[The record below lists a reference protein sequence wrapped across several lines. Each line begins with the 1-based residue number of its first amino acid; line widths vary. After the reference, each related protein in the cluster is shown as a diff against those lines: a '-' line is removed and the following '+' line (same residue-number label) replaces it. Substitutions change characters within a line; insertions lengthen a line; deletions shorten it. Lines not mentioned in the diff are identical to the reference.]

1 MLDKKLKENEVIPVT
16 FDLMFK
22 EVFTSPDCHNF
33 TCRMISG
40 ITGINENYL
49 RKNLKVINNE
59 VPKGQ
64 LKERTKRTDVLLNIE
79 KNIINLEMNSIYYDG
94 LFEKNDLYQHGL
106 LASVTRIG
114 EKYTDI
120 KTVIQINIDN
130 FSKFKK
136 AISVFK
142 VMEIDTKE
150 IENEHYIKYHI
161 SLPKI
166 QKKYYNRE
174 KLSYLEKQLV
184 MIGINKKDLLKELSL
199 GDEVLMEL
207 KKKVEVLSEE
217 EAFSNL
223 YDEERQRM
231 MIENDKLKYAKKQG
245 LEKGLEQGEKQ
256 KTLEIARTMLKK
268 GFTKED
274 IIECTGITKEELD
287 KLK

>member
-106 LASVTRIG
+106 LASATRIG

-184 MIGINKKDLLKELSL
+184 MIGINKKDLLKEISL

-207 KKKVEVLSEE
+207 KKKVEVLSEDE
-217 EAFSNL
+217 VFANI
-223 YDEERQRM
+223 YDEERDKM
-231 MIENDKLKYAKKQG
+231 MVENDKLAYAEKQG
-245 LEKGLEQGEKQ
+245 LEKGKEHER
-256 KTLEIARTMLKK
+256 LEIAKTMLSK
-268 GFTKED
+268 GFSLED
-274 IIECTGITKEELD
+274 IIECTGITKEELNN
-287 KLK
+287 LKN

>member
-1 MLDKKLKENEVIPVT
+1 MKIKLEKDEVIPAT
-16 FDLMFK
+16 FDPVFK
-22 EVFTSPDCHNF
+22 EIFTSGDCHKF

-40 ITGINENYL
+40 ITGINEKYL
-49 RKNLKVINNE
+49 TKNLKVINNE
-59 VPKGQ
+59 LSKT
-64 LKERTKRTDVLLNIE
+64 KIRERTKRTNVLLSIE
-79 KNIINLEMNSIYYDG
+79 GHIINLEMNNLYYDG
-94 LFEKNDLYQHGL
+94 LFEKNDIYQHSIINQTAKVGD
-106 LASVTRIG
+106 S
-114 EKYTDI
+114 YTSI
-120 KTVIQINIDN
+120 KRVIQINIDN
-130 FSKFKK
+130 FSKFEKE
-136 AISVFK
+136 ISVFK
-142 VMEIDTKE
+142 LMEIDTKE
-150 IENEHYIKYHI
+150 IENENYIKFHI

-174 KLSYLEKQLV
+174 KLNYLEKQLF
-184 MIGINKKDLLKELSL
+184 MITVNNKKMLKELSL

-274 IIECTGITKEELD
+274 IIECTGITKEELN
-287 KLK
+287 KLG